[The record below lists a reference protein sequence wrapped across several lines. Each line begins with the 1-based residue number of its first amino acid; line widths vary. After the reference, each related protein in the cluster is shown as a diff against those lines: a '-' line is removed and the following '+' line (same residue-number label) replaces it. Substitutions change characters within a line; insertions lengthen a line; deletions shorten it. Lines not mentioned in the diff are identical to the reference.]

1 MSEYT
6 IDNEAAIAAVTSGT
20 EWHVF
25 DKDASGRTKKVS
37 ASQALPV
44 TGRFRFL
51 TAPVG
56 WAAYGSTG
64 TNTTLVAGTTLFAD
78 VVILKPTFALTGIGV
93 LNGATVG
100 TDKGIVYLY
109 DSAGNLLANSALAG
123 ATTSGANAFQQYVF
137 TAPYTTL
144 NPGRFWIG
152 YQSNG
157 TTDTL
162 RTIAASTWADVLTT
176 GVTGTFGTAATL
188 TPPATFTADKGPY
201 AYVY

>member
-1 MSEYT
+1 MSTLDT
-6 IDNEAAIAAVTSGT
+6 IDQETAVTSVATGD
-20 EWHVF
+20 E
-25 DKDASGRTKKVS
+25 AGIYQASSGRTKKVS
-37 ASQALPV
+37 LGLVAPF

-56 WAAYGSTG
+56 WAAYSSTG
-64 TNTTLVAGTTLFAD
+64 TNTTLVNGTTLYAD
-78 VVILKPTFALTGIGV
+78 LVILKPSVLLTGIGV

-100 TDKGIVYLY
+100 TDKGLVSLY

-123 ATTSGANAFQQYVF
+123 ATTSGANAFQQYAF
-137 TAPYTTL
+137 TATYTTL

-176 GVTGTFGTAATL
+176 GATGTFGTIAAF
-188 TPPATFTADKGPY
+188 TPPTTFTADKGPY